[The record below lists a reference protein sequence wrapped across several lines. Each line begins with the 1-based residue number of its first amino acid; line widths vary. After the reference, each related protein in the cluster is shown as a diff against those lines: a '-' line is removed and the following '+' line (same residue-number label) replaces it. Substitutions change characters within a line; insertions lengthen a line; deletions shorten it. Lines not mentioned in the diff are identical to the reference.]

1 MASVIDQ
8 LFQNAGLPYETC
20 QALIKAGCTTL
31 YVLQHLEPQQ
41 LESYGVG
48 SLAAIALIRM
58 AIDCALERTPPRVS
72 FKLKLSTPGF
82 KCSECDREFKSL
94 AGRTKHF
101 NASHRKKR
109 PRSEGEEEGHEN

>member
-8 LFQNAGLPYETC
+8 LFENAGLSHETC

-31 YVLQHLEPQQ
+31 FVLQHLEPQQ

-72 FKLKLSTPGF
+72 FKHKFSEAGF
-82 KCSECDREFKSL
+82 KCSECDREFKSV

-101 NASHRKKR
+101 NASHQKKR
-109 PRSEGEEEGHEN
+109 QRGDHEN